1 MKTEIENRIFDF
13 FESSQDFNGIPLRN
27 ISDEFEIDYKES
39 IDIIKELVAEERVS
53 LQSSTNPHVI
63 GFKHHSIENQIHLL
77 EEAKNTTIDCQELMG
92 IKFQVENT
100 DYPICLYPSVKSL
113 NDKRNLE
120 SFGYAHYSRLL
131 ALGSPQLEPI
141 FFDIEVLERYYS
153 DPRFDFKFDDYS
165 GSISCK
171 YDELYNPLTRNEDD
185 IYIKSFGIGFD
196 KEDNRVAVV
205 LLRYLHNLTAEHQ
218 IYWKN
223 KERKDCQVLEEY
235 YQNIVKGQWTFAH
248 SIFSAFIEEQKC
260 LNELSEKIFDIK
272 LFKQSFEEEKRPK
285 EFTFFLSPTLKNY
298 HDFIHLLDKM
308 ISDNIN
314 QKFFK
319 DKVAMY
325 ELKDDNGVTI
335 KQNKGT
341 LRLLEEWLTSV
352 FNIKGGGAISE
363 VIKPFK
369 KIRKERQSPAHKI
382 NENLYDIS
390 LIEQQKQTM
399 TDVYNS
405 MRQLRNIFSLHPKA
419 RGYEITDWLENGK
432 ILNL

>member
-1 MKTEIENRIFDF
+1 MKAIIENRIFDF

-27 ISDEFEIDYKES
+27 ISEEFEIDYKES
-39 IDIIKELVAEERVS
+39 IDIIKELVTQNKVS
-53 LQSSTNPHVI
+53 IQSSTNPHII
-63 GFKHHSIENQIHLL
+63 GSRHHSIENQIHLL
-77 EEAKNTTIDCQELMG
+77 EEAKNTTVDCQEIMG
-92 IKFQVENT
+92 IKFKMENT

-120 SFGYAHYSRLL
+120 SFGYAHYSKLL
-131 ALGSPQLEPI
+131 ALGSPQLEPV

-196 KEDNRVAVV
+196 KDDNRVAVV

-223 KERKDCQVLEEY
+223 KERKDCQILEEY
-235 YQNIVKGQWTFAH
+235 YQNIVKGQWTFSY

-260 LNELSEKIFDIK
+260 LNELSEKIFNIK
-272 LFKQSFEEEKRPK
+272 LFKQSLEEEKRPK
-285 EFTFFLSPTLKNY
+285 EFTFFLTPTLKNY
-298 HDFIHLLDKM
+298 YDFILLLDKM

-314 QKFFK
+314 QNFFK
-319 DKVAMY
+319 GKVDMF

-352 FNIKGGGAISE
+352 FNIKGEGSVSE

-369 KIRKERQSPAHKI
+369 QIRKERQSPAHKI
-382 NENLYDIS
+382 NENFYDTS

-419 RGYEITDWLENGK
+419 KGYKIPDWLENGK